1 MLNTFYQRV
10 RKRILRSHYR
20 SAGSYPLQIEG
31 RHFDCDG
38 EHARFWHRLEF
49 GIWEPQTFRIL
60 SELLTPE
67 SCYWD
72 VGAWIGPTVL
82 YASMHCQQVFAF
94 EPDPVAY
101 QFLQQ
106 NVTRNHLANVTLMPD
121 AVAAETGTL
130 KIGPRK
136 DRAFGNSN
144 SSLLWSDSPESVPVK
159 AWTPQ
164 DLILNRLAKIPDVIK
179 IDIEGGEFGLVPEMQ
194 SFLQV
199 HRPAVYLSL
208 HAPWIEGTDRDR
220 QAAIEKVSEVF
231 SNYPYCYDESLQ
243 LCSPRDIAANKQ
255 TQTGF
260 TAYVFSPRPL
270 FQSRKRSA

>member
-1 MLNTFYQRV
+1 MLTTYYHRI
-10 RKRILRSHYR
+10 RKRLLRSR
-20 SAGSYPLQIEG
+20 FRKEGSYPLQIEG
-31 RHFDCDG
+31 REFNCDG

-82 YASMHCQQVFAF
+82 YASMHCQEVFAF

-101 QFLQQ
+101 KFLERNVSQ
-106 NVTRNHLANVTLMPD
+106 NKLTNVTLSPA
-121 AVAAETGTL
+121 AVAAESGTL

-144 SSLLWSDSPESVPVK
+144 SSLLWSESPDSVPVP

-208 HAPWIEGTDRDR
+208 HAPWIEGNDKDRA
-220 QAAIEKVSEVF
+220 AAIERVSEVF
-231 SNYPYCYDESLQ
+231 SNYAYCYDETLR
-243 LCSPRDIAANKQ
+243 LCSPRDIAKRTEAKSA
-255 TQTGF
+255 F
-260 TAYVFSPRPL
+260 PAYVFSSQPL
-270 FQSRKRSA
+270 FEAARRTA